1 MKGFKDFVLRGNLIE
16 LAVAFIMAAALATV
30 VTAAVDVI
38 MDLLGRAGGT
48 PDFSEYEPQ
57 GVSVGA
63 FLTALVAFLIL
74 SAVVYFLIVAPYT
87 KARALMD
94 RDKAEE
100 PALVTEDVAL
110 LTEIRDLLAARNT
123 EPHR

>member
-1 MKGFKDFVLRGNLIE
+1 MRGFKDFVLRGNLIE
-16 LAVAFIMAAALATV
+16 LAVAFVMAAAFASV

-38 MDLLGRAGGT
+38 MDLLGRAGGR

-57 GVSVGA
+57 GVSIGA
-63 FLTALVAFLIL
+63 FLTALIAFLLL
-74 SAVVYFLIVAPYT
+74 SAVVYFAIVTPYT
-87 KARALMD
+87 RARERMD
-94 RDKAEE
+94 RDATDE

-123 EPHR
+123 RP